1 MSIHKVTNVFVSNVE
16 ELESTVNTLT
26 PGFLGLFNYEQEILD
41 QTYSE
46 TAGNETTPAF
56 QASLTYA
63 DGSFKKSMWVN
74 GRSVISA
81 TAEKYAPAQREVW
94 SIGYN
99 RYTDT
104 GSIAVNPASLYSFY
118 IKFKNDKALYSER
131 PERFTANFT
140 SSSNATQLSIATQA
154 ANLVNNGAYK
164 TQIKAIV
171 VGDGTGV
178 VAASGTTPA
187 IYGGIGAANYGVEI
201 TALDINQFQSSTYKE
216 NRVYFDVFV
225 DDSSAFE
232 DTTACSQILANSFG
246 TGTYNSIY
254 NKENFEYQYE
264 GLSNR
269 RLWPAQQVKFGV
281 SATPTLSAAITPTAI
296 VVSGSDLV
304 VFSATVIGI
313 VRPGE
318 LITISG
324 INYEVKYLIGS
335 VAAVLTVPY
344 AGGDASGLEVKL
356 RYFYNVINVLFDDV
370 AFTTGADVVSKSRKA
385 LLFAVPAIDVNS
397 SYDSTSNLY
406 NEVAGRLNT
415 FLGTTPSRTFLTL
428 N

>member
-1 MSIHKVTNVFVSNVE
+1 MSIHKVTNVFVSNAT
-16 ELESTVNTLT
+16 ELEESVNTLT
-26 PGFLGLFNYEQEILD
+26 PGKLGLFNYEQAILD
-41 QTYSE
+41 QAYAE
-46 TAGNETTPAF
+46 GQPTALLTPAF

-63 DGSFKKSMWVN
+63 DGSFKKSMWIN
-74 GRSVISA
+74 GKSVIDA
-81 TAEKYAPAQREVW
+81 RVEKYAPAQREVW

-99 RYTDT
+99 RYTT
-104 GSIAVNPASLYSFY
+104 AGSIAVNPASLYSFY

-164 TQIKAIV
+164 TQIKAVV
-171 VGDGTGV
+171 VGDGTG
-178 VAASGTTPA
+178 A
-187 IYGGIGAANYGVEI
+187 YGLTGATNYGVEI

-281 SATPTLSAAITPTAI
+281 SATPSLSAAITPTAT
-296 VVSGSDLV
+296 VVNGSDVV
-304 VFSATVIGI
+304 VFSATVAAIL
-313 VRPGE
+313 RAGE
-318 LITISG
+318 LITIAG
-324 INYEVKYLIGS
+324 VNYEIKYL
-335 VAAVLTVPY
+335 VNTTNVVLTVPY
-344 AGGDASGLEVKL
+344 AGSSASGLAVKV
-356 RYFYNVINVLFDDV
+356 RYFYNVINVLFDDL

-385 LLFAVPAIDVNS
+385 ILFALPAINEGGA
-397 SYDSTSNLY
+397 YNSTSTLY
-406 NEVAGRLNT
+406 NNVVSKLSA
-415 FLGTTPSRTFLTL
+415 FFATTPAKPNLA
-428 N
+428 

>member
-26 PGFLGLFNYEQEILD
+26 PGFLGLFNYEQQQLNE
-41 QTYSE
+41 QYSE
-46 TAGNETTPAF
+46 TPGNETTPAF

-99 RYTDT
+99 RKTAT

-164 TQIKAIV
+164 TQIKAVV
-171 VGDGTGV
+171 VGNGTGV
-178 VAASGTTPA
+178 
-187 IYGGIGAANYGVEI
+187 YGLTGATNYGVEI

-281 SATPTLSAAITPTAI
+281 SATPALSAAITPTAT
-296 VVSGSDLV
+296 VVNGSDLV
-304 VFSATVIGI
+304 VFSASVAGI

-318 LITISG
+318 LITIAG
-324 INYEVKYLIGS
+324 VNYEVKYL
-335 VAAVLTVPY
+335 VNTTNVVLTVPY
-344 AGGDASGLEVKL
+344 AGAGASGVAVKL

-385 LLFAVPAIDVNS
+385 ILFAVPTIDANAVYN
-397 SYDSTSNLY
+397 STSNLY
-406 NEVAGRLNT
+406 NEVAGRLNN
-415 FLGTTPSRTFLTL
+415 FLGTTPARPYLTL
-428 N
+428 A

>member
-26 PGFLGLFNYEQEILD
+26 PGFLGLFNYEQQQLND
-41 QTYSE
+41 QYSE
-46 TAGNETTPAF
+46 TPGIETTPAF

-99 RYTDT
+99 RKTET

-154 ANLVNNGAYK
+154 ANLINNGAYK
-164 TQIKAIV
+164 TQIKAVV
-171 VGDGTGV
+171 VGDGT
-178 VAASGTTPA
+178 
-187 IYGGIGAANYGVEI
+187 NYGVEI

-281 SATPTLSAAITPTAI
+281 SATPTLSAAIPDAD
-296 VVSGSDLV
+296 VVSGSDVV
-304 VFSATVIGI
+304 VFNGSITGI

-324 INYEVKYLIGS
+324 INYEVKYLVDANS
-335 VAAVLTVPY
+335 VVLTVPY
-344 AGGDASGLEVKL
+344 AGGNASGLEVKL

-385 LLFAVPAIDVNS
+385 ILFAVPAIDVDATYS
-397 SYDSTSNLY
+397 STSNLY
-406 NEVAGRLNT
+406 NEVANRLNN
-415 FLGTTPSRTFLTL
+415 FLETTPARPYLTL
-428 N
+428 A

>member
-1 MSIHKVTNVFVSNVE
+1 MSIHKVTNVFVSNLPA
-16 ELESTVNTLT
+16 LEADVNTLT
-26 PGFLGLFNYEQEILD
+26 PGKLGLFNYEQQELND
-41 QTYSE
+41 QYSE
-46 TAGNETTPAF
+46 SAGVETTPAF

-99 RYTDT
+99 RATGA

-118 IKFKNDKALYSER
+118 IKFKNDKSFYSER

-154 ANLVNNGAYK
+154 ANLINNGAYK
-164 TQIKAIV
+164 TQIKAVV

-178 VAASGTTPA
+178 
-187 IYGGIGAANYGVEI
+187 YGLTGATNYGVEI

-281 SATPTLSAAITPTAI
+281 SATPTLSAALAVTSGATLGSDVIGF
-296 VVSGSDLV
+296 SGSIV
-304 VFSATVIGI
+304 GI
-313 VRPGE
+313 IRPGE
-318 LITISG
+318 LITVSG
-324 INYEVKYLIGS
+324 YNYEIKYVID
-335 VAAVLTVPY
+335 ATTAVLTTPF
-344 AGGDASGLEVKL
+344 AQATGGGFEVKV
-356 RYFYNVINVLFDDV
+356 RYFYNVVNVLFDDTT
-370 AFTTGADVVSKSRKA
+370 FTTGADVVAKSRKA
-385 LLFAVPAIDVNS
+385 ILFAVPAINEGGT
-397 SYDSTSNLY
+397 YDSVSDLY
-406 NEVAGRLNT
+406 NEVASRLNN
-415 FLGTTPSRTFLTL
+415 FLATTPAKPFLSL
-428 N
+428 S

>member
-1 MSIHKVTNVFVSNVE
+1 MSIHKVTNVFVSNAT
-16 ELESTVNTLT
+16 ELEANVNTLT
-26 PGFLGLFNYEQEILD
+26 PGVLGLFNYQQQELLGD
-41 QTYSE
+41 NYSE
-46 TAGNETTPAF
+46 TPGPEATPAF

-63 DGSFKKSMWVN
+63 DGTFKKSMWVN

-99 RYTDT
+99 RKTAT

-171 VGDGTGV
+171 VGDGT
-178 VAASGTTPA
+178 
-187 IYGGIGAANYGVEI
+187 NYGVEI

-281 SATPTLSAAITPTAI
+281 SATPTLSTVIPAIVD
-296 VVSGSDLV
+296 VVSGSDVV
-304 VFSATVIGI
+304 VFNASVVGI

-318 LITISG
+318 LITIDG
-324 INYEVKYLIGS
+324 VNYEVKYL
-335 VAAVLTVPY
+335 VNTTNVVLTVPY
-344 AGGDASGLEVKL
+344 VGSDASGLEVKL

-385 LLFAVPAIDVNS
+385 ILFAVPAIDVDGTYN
-397 SYDSTSNLY
+397 STSNLY
-406 NEVAGRLNT
+406 NEVATRLND
-415 FLGTTPSRTFLTL
+415 FFATTPARPSLTL
-428 N
+428 A

>member
-99 RYTDT
+99 RYTQA

-154 ANLVNNGAYK
+154 ANLINNGAYK

-171 VGDGTGV
+171 VTDGT
-178 VAASGTTPA
+178 
-187 IYGGIGAANYGVEI
+187 NYGVEI

-281 SATPTLSAAITPTAI
+281 SATPTLSAAIPTAT
-296 VVSGSDLV
+296 VFSGSDVIVFGGSV
-304 VFSATVIGI
+304 VGI

-324 INYEVKYLIGS
+324 INYEVKYLVDANS
-335 VAAVLTVPY
+335 VVLTVPY

-385 LLFAVPAIDVNS
+385 LLFAVPAIDVNG

>member
-26 PGFLGLFNYEQEILD
+26 PGKLGLFNYEQQILE
-41 QTYSE
+41 QQYSE
-46 TAGNETTPAF
+46 TASEETTPAF

-99 RYTDT
+99 RAKGT

-154 ANLVNNGAYK
+154 ANLINNGAYK
-164 TQIKAIV
+164 TQIKAVV
-171 VGDGTGV
+171 VGDGTG
-178 VAASGTTPA
+178 A
-187 IYGGIGAANYGVEI
+187 YGLTGATNYGVEI

-281 SATPTLSAAITPTAI
+281 SATPTLSAALAVTSGATLGSDVIGF
-296 VVSGSDLV
+296 SGSIV
-304 VFSATVIGI
+304 GI
-313 VRPGE
+313 IRPGE
-318 LITISG
+318 LITVSG
-324 INYEVKYLIGS
+324 YNYEIKYVID
-335 VAAVLTVPY
+335 ATTAVLTTPF
-344 AGGDASGLEVKL
+344 AQATGGGFEVKV
-356 RYFYNVINVLFDDV
+356 RYFYNVINVLFDDTT
-370 AFTTGADVVSKSRKA
+370 FTTGADVVAKSRKA
-385 LLFAVPAIDVNS
+385 LLFAVPAINENDSYNS
-397 SYDSTSNLY
+397 QSNLY
-406 NEVAGRLNT
+406 GVLREKLNS
-415 FLGTTPSRTFLTL
+415 FLGTTPARPYLPYL
-428 N
+428 G

>member
-41 QTYSE
+41 QVYSE
-46 TAGNETTPAF
+46 TAGDETTPAF

-63 DGSFKKSMWVN
+63 DGTFKKSMWVN

-99 RYTDT
+99 RYTQA

-178 VAASGTTPA
+178 
-187 IYGGIGAANYGVEI
+187 YGLTGATNYGVEI

-281 SATPTLSAAITPTAI
+281 SATPTLSAAIPTAT
-296 VVSGSDLV
+296 VVSGSDV
-304 VFSATVIGI
+304 IVFSGSVVGI

-324 INYEVKYLIGS
+324 INYEVKYL
-335 VAAVLTVPY
+335 VDATDVVLTVPY
-344 AGGDASGLEVKL
+344 AGGNASGLEVRL

-385 LLFAVPAIDVNS
+385 LLFAVPAIDVNGT
-397 SYDSTSNLY
+397 YDSTSNLY
-406 NEVAGRLNT
+406 TQVAGRLTT
-415 FLGTTPSRTFLTL
+415 FLGTTPSRAFLTL